1 MIWQLC
7 AQKEWLENAM
17 SNQNIKG
24 YEDKKKTFYESMKKY
39 AAKDVCLAFSGGTD
53 SSLLLKAAVSCAK
66 EGIRIYAVTFDTV
79 LHPPA
84 DLEIAKKVAGE
95 TQKQEAKVEIIHKV
109 IHVNELENEKI
120 KYNPVDRCYICKHML
135 FEKLKAYAKE
145 QGAEIV
151 LEGTNGD
158 DLLVYRPGIRAVKEL
173 GIISPLAE
181 AGFTKEEVRRLAGDL
196 GISVASRPAT
206 PCLAT
211 RLPYGTEIKPEV
223 LQKIGEGEAYIRE
236 NGFPIVR
243 LRLHGE
249 ILRVELP
256 KEDFERF
263 LKEQEGITAYL
274 KKLGFKY
281 ITLDIEGFR
290 SGSMDLYLLD

>member
-1 MIWQLC
+1 M
-7 AQKEWLENAM
+7 QKEWLENAM
-17 SNQNIKG
+17 NNQNLKR
-24 YEDKKKTFYESMKKY
+24 YEDKKNAFYESMKKY
-39 AAKDVCLAFSGGTD
+39 AMQDFCLAFSGGTD
-53 SSLLLKAAVSCAK
+53 SSLLLKAAASCAK
-66 EGIRIYAVTFDTV
+66 EDIRIHAVTFDTV

-84 DLEIAKKVAGE
+84 DLEIAQKVVKE
-95 TQKQEAKVEIIHKV
+95 TQKQEPKVEIIHKV
-109 IHVNELENEKI
+109 LHINELENEKI

-135 FEKLKAYAKE
+135 FEKVKMYAKD
-145 QGAEIV
+145 QGAEII

-173 GIISPLAE
+173 GIISPLAD
-181 AGFTKEEVRRLAGDL
+181 AGFTKEEVRRLAGEL

-211 RLPYGTEIKPEV
+211 RLPYGSKINPEV
-223 LQKIGEGEAYIRE
+223 LQKIGEGEIYIRE
-236 NGFPIVR
+236 KGFPIVR

-249 ILRVELP
+249 ILRIELP

-263 LKEQEGITAYL
+263 LKEQEEMTAYL

-290 SGSMDLYLLD
+290 SGSMDLYLKKF